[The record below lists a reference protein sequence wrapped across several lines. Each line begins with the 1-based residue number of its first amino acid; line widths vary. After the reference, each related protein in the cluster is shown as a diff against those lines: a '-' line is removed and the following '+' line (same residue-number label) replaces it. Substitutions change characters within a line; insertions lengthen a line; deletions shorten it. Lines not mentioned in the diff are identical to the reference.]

1 MPPFLHQG
9 VSGDSEFLLESDHP
23 CLRHKL
29 AHALEKRGSRVVPSL
44 AAPSH
49 SILQNAS
56 QLASWFEFSRADVFV
71 LKPVCEVHLG
81 QGMLRLSGWSG
92 TAMLRALQQR
102 FHRLCESA
110 NNTACTAPIGCSTL
124 MSNHLLSRGH
134 IASERRGEA
143 QHGQQMRRWTLGI
156 VENPDT
162 FWPNV
167 PSVGRSFQ
175 ST

>member
-1 MPPFLHQG
+1 
-9 VSGDSEFLLESDHP
+9 
-23 CLRHKL
+23 LRHKL

-162 FWPNV
+162 F
-167 PSVGRSFQ
+167 
-175 ST
+175 